1 MEELHGKKGENLK
14 IGIIGY
20 KGFLGSAI
28 YSYFWTKYPYGVM
41 GISKDNYAETPK
53 EFDILINANGS
64 PLKRLADT
72 DPRADF
78 EMNVKSVMDTLSEF
92 KFRKYVYISS
102 VEVYGDHEDQDRNAE
117 EVEPD
122 EKLTCNYGFN
132 KHLAEKLVKRYAK
145 SSLIFRLGRMVG
157 PGLKKN
163 IVYDIVHTGKTFV
176 SPLSKYQFIDTP
188 SVAKTMDDMLGQGIE
203 NETFNLCGDGLVS
216 GEEIADMAG
225 KQLDMALYE
234 QPREAFN
241 INISK
246 VCRFVTVP
254 QSRDS
259 VRKYVS
265 FTKSGTWGED

>member
-1 MEELHGKKGENLK
+1 
-14 IGIIGY
+14 
-20 KGFLGSAI
+20 
-28 YSYFWTKYPYGVM
+28 
-41 GISKDNYAETPK
+41 
-53 EFDILINANGS
+53 
-64 PLKRLADT
+64 
-72 DPRADF
+72 
-78 EMNVKSVMDTLSEF
+78 MDTLSEF

-122 EKLTCNYGFN
+122 ENLTCNYGFN
-132 KHLAEKLVKRYAK
+132 KHLAEKLVKRYTK

-188 SVAKTMDDMLGQGIE
+188 SVAKIMDDVLGQGIE
-203 NETFNLCGDGLVS
+203 NETFNLCGDGQVS

-234 QPREAFN
+234 QPREAYN